1 MGTAFADT
9 ARSGPLLLALTVS
22 LLAGLVSFLSPC
34 VLPLVPGYVSYV
46 TGLAG
51 ADLDAALGT
60 DPLGRP
66 VPPAGDQADLGG
78 RTGAGGAVGATGA
91 VAEAGAGG
99 GVAVAARAPAAVA
112 ARRRVRWRI
121 VAGSLLFVAGFTAVF
136 VLSGV
141 VVAGLGRALI
151 EHQTLLERVVGA
163 VVIVLGLGFLGVV
176 PGLQREARFHR
187 LPAAGLVGAPVLGA
201 VFALGWV
208 PCVGPTLGAVLGLAS
223 VQGSVGRGVLL
234 SVAYCLGLGIPF
246 LLFGLGFRRLLVA
259 FTVIR
264 RHSRWVTRIGGAL
277 LIAVGLAL
285 LTGVWDQFTIWLRA
299 TTGAGGVG
307 I

>member
-1 MGTAFADT
+1 MMGTAFADT

-22 LLAGLVSFLSPC
+22 LVAGLVSFLSPC

-66 VPPAGDQADLGG
+66 VPAPPEDG
-78 RTGAGGAVGATGA
+78 
-91 VAEAGAGG
+91 GG
-99 GVAVAARAPAAVA
+99 GVAVATRAPAVAVV
-112 ARRRVRWRI
+112 RRRVRWRI

-151 EHQTLLERVVGA
+151 EHQTLLERIVGA
-163 VVIVLGLGFLGVV
+163 VVIVLGLAFLGVI

-259 FTVIR
+259 FTAIR
-264 RHSRWVTRIGGAL
+264 RHSRWVTRIGGGL
-277 LIAVGLAL
+277 LILVGLAL
-285 LTGVWDQFTIWLRA
+285 LTGAWDQFTVWLRA
-299 TTGAGGVG
+299 SVGAGGVG